1 LKTNMIFWHLRVKN
15 STILNKIMIIKKA
28 RLDVSC
34 NEYITFECI
43 SGIQNEKLY
52 LNFQNFKMKLISFF
66 INFF

>member
-34 NEYITFECI
+34 NEYITFEYI

-52 LNFQNFKMKLISFF
+52 LNFQN
-66 INFF
+66 